1 MTKANSVNQCN
12 GLKLMPPYYLLEP
25 TLKES
30 EMWKPNLST
39 ALGGNWMDLGS
50 KNKRPSELSTALG
63 GYWAQL
69 DPYPNPIRTL
79 IRQMEQ
85 NQGSQGNNNIP
96 KPTIGSGPSILLDD
110 SGGKEIK
117 LTPKSPFAG
126 KTIKLIPL
134 DEIDESKLI
143 EVPESGK

>member
-1 MTKANSVNQCN
+1 MTKANSVNQN
-12 GLKLMPPYYLLEP
+12 HGLKLRPPRYLLESTP
-25 TLKES
+25 KKS
-30 EMWKPNLST
+30 EMWKPELRT

-63 GYWAQL
+63 AYWAQL
-69 DPYPNPIRTL
+69 DPYPNPLRTAL
-79 IRQMEQ
+79 RKMQE
-85 NQGSQGNNNIP
+85 NPKNNNIP
-96 KPTIGSGPSILLDD
+96 KTPIGSGPSILLDN
-110 SGGKEIK
+110 SENGEIN
-117 LTPKSPFAG
+117 TSPPKSPFAG